1 MEKKV
6 ILHIDT
12 KDNKKTLIMLE
23 IDGKKS
29 KISQITNSWSSQILL
44 PMIWNVLEKN
54 KLSIS
59 DIAEIIV
66 DKGPGSFTGLRVGIA
81 VANVLGYLLNI
92 PVNGKKGNIVEPIY
106 E

>member
-29 KISQITNSWSSQILL
+29 KTSKVTNSWSSQILL
-44 PMIWNVLEKN
+44 PMIWNILEKN

-81 VANVLGYLLNI
+81 VANVLGYLLKV